1 MGRRGRFDTPK
12 PEDLLATVRSYEL
25 SLMPPSPKCSPRGLG
40 VLLQSL
46 YEMYVGNVCVDVR
59 SLLLAWRVVS
69 SSPA

>member
-1 MGRRGRFDTPK
+1 
-12 PEDLLATVRSYEL
+12 
-25 SLMPPSPKCSPRGLG
+25 